1 MFFLFF
7 LLKHTNLET
16 SPLWCHIDSWY
27 IANICIWKTCGNF
40 QAKKKQQKKLQ
51 ILIIILPQTVGKIN
65 IYNNS
70 NNIAAPW
77 KVAPLGSRMKN
88 DDPETKYSKYINLR
102 WLFFLY
108 NLFCLSLY
116 LLKHF
121 KFNGMLS
128 FTFWNCLVFRAQLQC
143 ISLRCRLIQEVF
155 RKIWLDPFLGSSY
168 FNLYFYCIFYAY
180 HSLYCSEVLYQS
192 LWSC

>member
-27 IANICIWKTCGNF
+27 IAKICIWKNCGNF
-40 QAKKKQQKKLQ
+40 QAKKIANFNYGQNKL
-51 ILIIILPQTVGKIN
+51 T
-65 IYNNS
+65 Y
-70 NNIAAPW
+70 NIAAPW

-88 DDPETKYSKYINLR
+88 DDPETKYSEYINLR
-102 WLFFLY
+102 WLFFCIIYSVYHFISSSIL
-108 NLFCLSLY
+108 NLMACSRSPSETALCFV
-116 LLKHF
+116 H
-121 KFNGMLS
+121 
-128 FTFWNCLVFRAQLQC
+128 NCNVFHLDAD
-143 ISLRCRLIQEVF
+143 IF
-155 RKIWLDPFLGSSY
+155 RKCQIWLDPFLGSSY

-180 HSLYCSEVLYQS
+180 HSLYCSEVLYQP